1 MKKNIAIA
9 AALTALCAAA
19 AAQNVTVYG
28 VIDGGIA
35 YTNKSPTTGSSTGSL
50 LGFQS
55 NGESPSIFGLK
66 GSEDLGGGMKA
77 NMDLEGHFLSG
88 SGVGNQW
95 GGLFG
100 RQANVGLSGSFG
112 TVTAGNQYSPAVLAY
127 AATDPRGIKESFSGL
142 MNWAFS
148 QHPVQG
154 GTSNGALAGGTAAV
168 PTNGAYNDNSVIDV
182 FVKNAVSYSI
192 QMPMGWMSQTDGL
205 QLSALYSFGGVSGST
220 QAGRVISLG
229 AVYSSPLTVSLA
241 YQTEN
246 GDLATASGSTSTKFA
261 AGVGYAFGQVSVKAN
276 YMDSKGK
283 NSYSGAEVAHY
294 KVFGLGVDCKAS
306 DTDTVTL
313 AYYDGKNSDGN
324 DDTAKTVILSNDLA
338 LSKRTTFYSLVAE
351 VKGGNGVTGG
361 SSAYNGDNF
370 TAPPVPGQNAFAFQ
384 LGLKHAF

>member
-1 MKKNIAIA
+1 MKLKLLA
-9 AALTALCAAA
+9 AATLSGVCGVA
-19 AAQNVTVYG
+19 AAQNVTIYG

-35 YTNKSPTTGSSTGSL
+35 YTNKSPTTGTNTGSL

-66 GSEDLGGGMKA
+66 GSEDLGGGLKA

-88 SGVGNQW
+88 TGVGNQW

-100 RQANVGLSGSFG
+100 RQANVGLSGDFG

-154 GTSNGALAGGTAAV
+154 GTSNGALGNPPNVA
-168 PTNGAYNDNSVIDV
+168 NGAYNDNSVIDV

-192 QMPMGWMSQTDGL
+192 KMPMGWMTQNDGL

-246 GDLATASGSTSTKFA
+246 GDLAAASGSTSTKFA
-261 AGVGYAFGQVSVKAN
+261 GGVGYSFGQVSVKAN
-276 YMDSKGK
+276 YMDNKGK

-294 KVFGLGVDCKAS
+294 KVFGVGADFTAS
-306 DTDTVTL
+306 DKDTVTL

-324 DDTAKTVILSNDLA
+324 DDTAKTVILSNDFA